1 VGDLGRIGS
10 PGEVRRRPG
19 TAKEGVTV
27 ATSERLA
34 SYDFQKYDNFIQLTL
49 NPPLSDAPWG
59 DIDDLGK
66 NVLNELETARTPS
79 VLVDLS
85 PLTYMGSA
93 VVALI
98 VRIWKATKGKS
109 GEMVVLCSHPMVLKV
124 ISLAGLDKVWRI
136 TPNVETA
143 YKELKVKP
151 PAVTGAPSFSNGN
164 GSSPLVAGSNRSGVT
179 INPLYNAQGALVIG
193 KESPANGKHA
203 VEVDSDDDDND
214 NSTIFAAVLITVA
227 VLSLILGGVGLAT
240 MFKLST
246 IPKSVSLMMAFA
258 GSGVAVIS
266 AIAAMTTGKATARI
280 IAAICLLV
288 SVIEMSVAFLYR

>member
-1 VGDLGRIGS
+1 M
-10 PGEVRRRPG
+10 
-19 TAKEGVTV
+19 

-34 SYDFQKYDNFIQLTL
+34 SYDFQKFDNFIQLTL

-143 YKELKVKP
+143 YKELKVRP
-151 PAVTGAPSFSNGN
+151 PAVTAAQSFSNGI
-164 GSSPLVAGSNRSGVT
+164 GSGPVVVGSNRSGVT

-203 VEVDSDDDDND
+203 VEVDEDDND
-214 NSTIFAAVLITVA
+214 NTTIFAAVLITVA
-227 VLSLILGGVGLAT
+227 VLSLILGGVGLAA
-240 MFKLST
+240 MFKLSS
-246 IPKSVSLMMAFA
+246 IPKSVSLTMAMA
-258 GSGVAVIS
+258 GSAVAAIS

>member
-1 VGDLGRIGS
+1 M
-10 PGEVRRRPG
+10 
-19 TAKEGVTV
+19 

-93 VVALI
+93 VVALL

-151 PAVTGAPSFSNGN
+151 PSATATKANSFSSGV
-164 GSSPLVAGSNRSGVT
+164 SPGPVVVGSNRSGVT

-193 KESPANGKHA
+193 KESSANGKHV
-203 VEVDSDDDDND
+203 VEVDQDQDDEEND
-214 NSTIFAAVLITVA
+214 NTTIFAAVLITVA
-227 VLSLILGGVGLAT
+227 VLSLILGGVGLAA
-240 MFKLST
+240 MFKLSS
-246 IPKSVSLMMAFA
+246 IPKSVSLTLAFA
-258 GSGVAVIS
+258 GSGVAAIS